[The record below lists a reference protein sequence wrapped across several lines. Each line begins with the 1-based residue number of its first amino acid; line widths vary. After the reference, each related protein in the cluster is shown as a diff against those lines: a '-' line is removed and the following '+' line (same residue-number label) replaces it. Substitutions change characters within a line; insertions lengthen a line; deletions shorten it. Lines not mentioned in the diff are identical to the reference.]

1 MRAAKTTMPMSTL
14 LKSKVPAISAFG
26 RSGLR
31 KTTPQKYNQLAI
43 TEVFP
48 FSS

>member
-1 MRAAKTTMPMSTL
+1 MRAAKTTMPVSTL
-14 LKSKVPAISAFG
+14 LKSKVPAIAAFSQ
-26 RSGLR
+26 SGLR
-31 KTTPQKYNQLAI
+31 KTTPQKYNPLAI